1 MRSKIISEI
10 FALAREESAFEKLEN
25 SISELTKISLKKN
38 IIECGILPEMFDHDS
53 SEEKLWAKYS
63 DIVLSL
69 ALNYLDIN
77 SRVLGAR
84 GNSADVLGET
94 DAYTLVA
101 DAKTFRLSRTAKN
114 QKDFKVSALDS
125 WRENNNYAFLVS
137 PLVQY
142 PTKKSQIYKQAIE
155 QNVTLISY
163 THLYFL
169 LEYYKK
175 CDLSYIWNTGNR
187 LKEKLSDGQK
197 SDANEYWNQIDS
209 AVCKVLKK
217 QKKDLIEIKELEI
230 SKTEEI
236 GKEGIQ
242 YWEDQIQKFSKL
254 SKKEAVNLLV
264 KSHKIESKIFTI
276 QKMIKKKVIYE

>member
-1 MRSKIISEI
+1 MRAKIIDSI
-10 FALAREESAFEKLEN
+10 FNLGKENSAFEKLEN
-25 SISELTKISLKKN
+25 SLKGLKKGSLRKN
-38 IIECGILPEMFDHDS
+38 IIECGILPEMFNHDS

-63 DIVLSL
+63 DIILSITL
-69 ALNYLDIN
+69 KYLDIN

-84 GNSADVLGET
+84 GNSADVYGET
-94 DAYTLVA
+94 EDYTLVA

-125 WRENNNYAFLVS
+125 WRENNNFALLVS

-142 PTKKSQIYKQAIE
+142 PTKKSQIYKQAIDK
-155 QNVTLISY
+155 NVTLISY

-169 LEYYKK
+169 LKYYNK

-187 LKEKLSDGQK
+187 LKENLSDNLK
-197 SDANEYWNQIDS
+197 SSAVEYWRQIDL
-209 AVCKVLKK
+209 AVCKVLNKSK
-217 QKKDLIEIKELEI
+217 EDLIEIKKLEI

-242 YWEDQIQKFSKL
+242 YWENKIQKFHQL
-254 SKKEAVNLLV
+254 SKEDAVKLLIR
-264 KSHKIESKIFTI
+264 SHKIESKIATI
-276 QKMIKKKVIYE
+276 QKMINKSVLYE